1 MRRKVITETAKRTG
15 IIHRIRRVIYEITAR
30 LAVWRCQPG

>member
-15 IIHRIRRVIYEITAR
+15 IIHRIRRVIYEISR
-30 LAVWRCQPG
+30 P